1 LRVPDLR
8 TQLSELPLERLVVLL
23 SGSDFWNT
31 EAIPEADVPSM
42 MLTDGPHGVRRQP
55 DDADHLGIGQ
65 SVPATCFPTAS
76 LLGSSWDVDLLA
88 EVGAALGR
96 EARAGG
102 VSVLLGPGL
111 NIKRHPGGGRNFEY
125 LSEDPLLSGR
135 LAAAMVRGTQSEGVA
150 ACLKHF
156 VANNAESYRMV
167 SDSIIDQRTLRE
179 LYLRGFEIAVRESS
193 PWSVMTSYNL
203 VNGTY
208 VADSEELVAGVLREE
223 WGFDGLVVTDWGGVS
238 DRVDGIRAGVDLEM
252 PSSGDAH
259 DKAVIDAVESGDLA
273 QEIVLDRAVAVA
285 VAALRGRDEADQ
297 RAHGL
302 VDEVAHH
309 RLARRAAAAGSVLLA
324 NDGTLPLAPN
334 RSVAIIGSFARLPR
348 FQGAGSSQV
357 VPTRVDDARRHLEE
371 RLTGEVRYAEGYD
384 VTTGAS
390 TSHQLRHATELASAV
405 DVPIVFV
412 GLPGIDEAE
421 GYDRE
426 HLSLPPA
433 HDELV
438 TAVCAANP
446 NTIVVLT
453 NGAPILMPWADLP
466 AAILEGYLG
475 GQAGGSAI
483 VDVLL
488 GDSEPGGRLA
498 ESFPTSMVFPS
509 EEHFTGRKR
518 QIQYREGLYVGYRFH
533 DTASVAARF
542 PFGHGLSYTNFEW
555 ATPRVSGT
563 ATDLTVELTVTNV
576 GDRAGSDVVQLYI
589 RDLESTVYRPDKEL
603 RAFTKVHLDAGAS
616 QVVRFALDDR
626 AFAFWHIDESR
637 WVVESGD
644 FEIIVAASSVDARGS
659 VMVHVDG
666 ETIETRP
673 MGASG
678 PGRNRFVATATEF
691 EAMLGHSIPAAT
703 PVLPFTIN
711 TVVEEL
717 SATRLGR
724 VTQAGFLKIAERQ
737 TAKLLGDNPDPVLAK
752 LSARMIREA
761 PLRFLVSMS
770 GGSVSIKAFD
780 GLTKMLSAL
789 RITGR
794 RG

>member
-1 LRVPDLR
+1 VPELR
-8 TQLSELPLERLVVLL
+8 TQLSALPLERLVALL

-31 EAIPEADVPSM
+31 ETIPEADIPSVL
-42 MLTDGPHGVRRQP
+42 LTDGPHGVRRQP

-76 LLGSSWDVDLLA
+76 SLGSSWDVCLLE

-135 LAAAMVRGTQSEGVA
+135 LAAAIVRGTQSEGVA

-167 SDSIIDQRTLRE
+167 SDSIVDERTLRE

-208 VADSEELVAGVLREE
+208 VADSTELVHGILRDE

-252 PSSGDAH
+252 PSSGGAH
-259 DKAVIDAVESGDLA
+259 DKAVIHAVESGELSK
-273 QEIVLDRAVAVA
+273 EVVLDRAVAVA
-285 VAALRGRDEADQ
+285 VAARRGRDEATQ
-297 RAHGL
+297 RDRAP

-309 RLARRAAAAGSVLLA
+309 RLARRAAAAGTVLLT
-324 NDGTLPLAPN
+324 NDGTLPLAPEQ
-334 RSVAIIGSFARLPR
+334 RVAIIGSFARLPR

-357 VPTRVDDARRHLEE
+357 VPTRVDDARRHLED

-390 TSHQLRHATELASAV
+390 TPNQIRHAAELASAV

-412 GLPGIDEAE
+412 GLPAIDEAE

-426 HLSLPPA
+426 HIALPPA
-433 HDELV
+433 HDQLV

-446 NTIVVLT
+446 NAVVVLT
-453 NGAPILMPWADLP
+453 NGAPVLMPWADRP
-466 AAILEGYLG
+466 AAVLEGYLG

-488 GDSEPGGRLA
+488 GDAEPGGRLA
-498 ESFPTSMVFPS
+498 ESFPASMVFPS
-509 EEHFTGRKR
+509 EENFTGRQR

-542 PFGHGLSYTNFEW
+542 PFGHGLSYTSFEW
-555 ATPRVSGT
+555 SPPVVTGSGT
-563 ATDLTVELTVTNV
+563 GVTIALMVTNV
-576 GDRAGSDVVQLYI
+576 GDRAGSDVVQLYV
-589 RDLESTVYRPDKEL
+589 RDVESTVYRPEKEL
-603 RAFTKVHLDAGAS
+603 QAFAKVHLDPGAS
-616 QVVRFALDDR
+616 EVVRFTLDDR
-626 AFAFWHIDESR
+626 AFAFWHADESR
-637 WVVESGD
+637 WAVESGD
-644 FEIIVAASSVDARGS
+644 FEIIVAASSVDVRGS
-659 VMVHVDG
+659 VTVHVDG
-666 ETIETRP
+666 ETLETP
-673 MGASG
+673 PAGASG

-691 EAMLGHSIPAAT
+691 EAMLGHAIPAPT

-724 VTQAGFLKIAERQ
+724 VTQTGFLKIAERQ
-737 TAKLLGDNPDPVLAK
+737 TAKLLGANPDPVLAK
-752 LSARMIREA
+752 LSERMIREA

-770 GGSVSIKAFD
+770 GGSGSIKAFD